1 MNHDL
6 LSSEQPDDLATLK
19 SSAWSGYAY
28 PQQVDS

>member
-6 LSSEQPDDLATLK
+6 LSSEADDLATLK